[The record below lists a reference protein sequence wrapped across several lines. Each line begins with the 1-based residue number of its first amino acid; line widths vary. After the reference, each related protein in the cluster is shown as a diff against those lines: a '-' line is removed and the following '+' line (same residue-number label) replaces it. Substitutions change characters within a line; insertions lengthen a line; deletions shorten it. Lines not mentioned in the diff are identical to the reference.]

1 LRAALEVEYR
11 HRRTIGDSTTVR
23 LRRERGEP
31 SRREFDE
38 LVEEAV
44 LGLPDEFA
52 RKLENI
58 EIVVEDEP
66 DAETVERMK
75 LERGRVLL
83 GLYHGVPRTARHES
97 APPLY
102 PDRISIYRRPI
113 MAVCRTPDEVRRQVR
128 ATVIHEIGHHFGLTD
143 ADMRDE

>member
-1 LRAALEVEYR
+1 M
-11 HRRTIGDSTTVR
+11 R
-23 LRRERGEP
+23 LRRQRGAW
-31 SRREFDE
+31 SRREFEE

-44 LGLPDEFA
+44 LGLPEVFA

-66 DAETVERMK
+66 DTETVERMK

-83 GLYHGVPRTARHES
+83 GLYHGVPRTRRHEG

-113 MAVCRTPDEVRRQVR
+113 LAICRTAEQVRRQVR
-128 ATVIHEIGHHFGLTD
+128 ETVIHEIGHHFGLSD
-143 ADMRDE
+143 ADMRSG

>member
-1 LRAALEVEYR
+1 M
-11 HRRTIGDSTTVR
+11 R
-23 LRRERGEP
+23 LRRK
-31 SRREFDE
+31 RRALSDMEFE
-38 LVEEAV
+38 ARVEEAV
-44 LGLPDEFA
+44 LGLPEVFA

-58 EIVVEDEP
+58 EIVVEEEP

-83 GLYHGVPRTARHES
+83 GLYHGVPRTRRHEG

-113 MAVCRTPDEVRRQVR
+113 LAICRTAEQVRRQVR
-128 ATVIHEIGHHFGLTD
+128 ETVIHEIGHHFGLSD
-143 ADMRDE
+143 ADMRES